1 MTGETGA
8 GTEFMPMLKRC
19 TLALLALAVAHTA
32 SPAQDFPSR
41 PVTIVVPL
49 TAAGAPDVL
58 ARVIAQHLQ
67 TRLGQSFTVENRA
80 GGGTTIGSNAV
91 AKSPPD
97 GYTLLIATSSSL
109 AINVTLQKA
118 LPYDPVTDFVPL
130 AAVAQSPFLLLANP
144 SIPAKSVTELIAF
157 GKANPDKLS
166 FASAGIGT
174 PHDLFAEMFMNM
186 TGIKVP
192 QVRYKGSLPAIND
205 VIGGHVPI
213 MFCDVPSAAGAL
225 RGGTVSA
232 LGVTTKARLP
242 GFPDIPPISDSL
254 PGFEGAAWLMIAAPA
269 KTPEPVVQK
278 LHSELNAILTLPE
291 VSGQMAKMNVIP
303 MGTPSVSE
311 MRDFIKAEI
320 TRWGDV
326 VKKAG
331 IAQSQE

>member
-1 MTGETGA
+1 MQL
-8 GTEFMPMLKRC
+8 LKRG
-19 TLALLALAVAHTA
+19 TFALLALAAVQTA
-32 SPAQDFPSR
+32 AAQDYPSR

-58 ARVIAQHLQ
+58 ARVIAQNLQ
-67 TRLGQSFTVENRA
+67 TRLGQSFAVENRA

-91 AKSPPD
+91 AKAAPD
-97 GYTLLIATSSSL
+97 GYTLLMATSSSL

-144 SIPAKSVTELIAF
+144 AVPVNSVAELIAY
-157 GKANPDKLS
+157 GKANPGKLS

-186 TGIKVP
+186 TGIKIP
-192 QVRYKGSLPAIND
+192 QVRYKGSLPALND
-205 VIGGHVPI
+205 VIAGHVPI
-213 MFCDVPSAAGAL
+213 MFCDVPSSAGAI
-225 RGGTVSA
+225 RGGTVRA

-242 GFPDIPPISDSL
+242 SFQDVPPISEAL
-254 PGFEGAAWLMIAAPA
+254 PGFEGAAWLMVAAPA

-278 LHSELNAILTLPE
+278 LHSEINAILALPE
-291 VSGQMAKMNVIP
+291 VRGQMAKMNVIP
-303 MGTPSVSE
+303 MGSPSVAD
-311 MRDFIKAEI
+311 MRNFVKSEI

>member
-1 MTGETGA
+1 M
-8 GTEFMPMLKRC
+8 MKRC
-19 TLALLALAVAHTA
+19 TLALLTLAAIHTA
-32 SPAQDFPSR
+32 APAQDYPSR

-49 TAAGAPDVL
+49 TAAGPPDVL
-58 ARVIAQHLQ
+58 ARMIAQNLQ
-67 TRLGQSFTVENRA
+67 TRLGQSFAVENRA

-91 AKSPPD
+91 AKAAPD
-97 GYTLLIATSSSL
+97 GYTLLMATSSSL

-118 LPYDPVTDFVPL
+118 LPYDPLTDFVPL

-144 SIPAKSVTELIAF
+144 SVPAKSVAELIAYA
-157 GKANPDKLS
+157 KANPDKLS

-174 PHDLFAEMFMNM
+174 PHDLFAEMFMSM
-186 TGIKVP
+186 TGIKIP

-205 VIGGHVPI
+205 VIAGHVPI
-213 MFCDVPSAAGAL
+213 MFCDVPSAAGAI
-225 RGGTVSA
+225 RGSTVNA

-242 GFPDIPPISDSL
+242 GFPDVPPISEAL

-278 LHSELNAILTLPE
+278 LHGELNAILSLPE
-291 VSGQMAKMNVIP
+291 VRGQMAKMNVIP
-303 MGTPSVSE
+303 MGTPSVGE
-311 MRDFIKAEI
+311 MRAFIKSEI

>member
-1 MTGETGA
+1 
-8 GTEFMPMLKRC
+8 MPMLKRC
-19 TLALLALAVAHTA
+19 TLSLLALLAVQA
-32 SPAQDFPSR
+32 SAAAQDYPSR
-41 PVTIVVPL
+41 AVTIVVPL

-58 ARVIAQHLQ
+58 ARVIAAQLQ
-67 TRLGQSFTVENRA
+67 ARLGGSFVVENRA

-91 AKSPPD
+91 AKSAPD
-97 GYTLLIATSSSL
+97 GYTLLMATSSSL

-144 SIPAKSVTELIAF
+144 SLPVNSVAELIAY

-174 PHDLFAEMFMNM
+174 PHDLFAEMFMSM

-205 VIGGHVPI
+205 VIAGHVPI
-213 MFCDVPSAAGAL
+213 MFCDVPSAAGAI
-225 RGGTVSA
+225 RGGTVRP

-242 GFPDIPPISDSL
+242 GFPDVPPISEAGL

-269 KTPEPVVQK
+269 KTPEPVIAK
-278 LHSELNAILTLPE
+278 LHAEINAILATPE
-291 VSGQMAKMNVIP
+291 VRGQMAKMNVIP
-303 MGTPSVSE
+303 MGSPSVSD
-311 MRDFIKAEI
+311 MQNFVKSEI
-320 TRWGDV
+320 VRWGDV

>member
-1 MTGETGA
+1 
-8 GTEFMPMLKRC
+8 MPTLKRC
-19 TLALLALAVAHTA
+19 ALALFTLIAFHAAAL
-32 SPAQDFPSR
+32 AQDFPSR

-58 ARVIAQHLQ
+58 ARLIAAQLQ
-67 TRLGQSFTVENRA
+67 AKLGGSFVVENRA

-91 AKSPPD
+91 AKSAPD
-97 GYTLLIATSSSL
+97 GYTLLMATSSSL

-118 LPYDPVTDFVPL
+118 LPYDPVTDFVPI

-144 SIPAKSVTELIAF
+144 SVPAKSVAELTAY
-157 GKANPDKLS
+157 GKTNPDKLS

-174 PHDLFAEMFMNM
+174 PHDLFAEMFMSM
-186 TGIKVP
+186 TGIKIP

-205 VIGGHVPI
+205 VIAGHVPI
-213 MFCDVPSAAGAL
+213 MFCDVPSAAGAI
-225 RGGTVSA
+225 RGGTVRA

-242 GFPDIPPISDSL
+242 GFPDIAPIADAL

-269 KTPEPVVQK
+269 KTPEPVVAK
-278 LHSELNAILTLPE
+278 LHGEINAILASPPVRE
-291 VSGQMAKMNVIP
+291 QMAKMNVIP
-303 MGTPSVSE
+303 MGSPSVAD
-311 MRDFIKAEI
+311 MRAFIKSEI